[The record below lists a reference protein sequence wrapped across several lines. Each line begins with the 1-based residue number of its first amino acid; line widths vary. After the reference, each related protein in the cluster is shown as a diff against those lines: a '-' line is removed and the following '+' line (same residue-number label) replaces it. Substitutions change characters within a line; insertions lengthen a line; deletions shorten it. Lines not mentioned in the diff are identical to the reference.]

1 MMCIVLGLNSGN
13 FKRMVLEAPLGM
25 FVTCRS
31 VTLYVKSK
39 KVITGKTSV
48 TEPHLIKK
56 GVRSGDAFRM
66 RDMFWDT
73 AFDNKVEE
81 VHDYVLP
88 DDQKATAET
97 VRRLCEKHGFELR
110 IIDVTR
116 ENILH
121 RAMQEEV
128 SKIKTFPTLITDSER
143 RVEGSFLEEQLESL
157 LSKG

>member
-1 MMCIVLGLNSGN
+1 
-13 FKRMVLEAPLGM
+13 MVLEAPLGM

-48 TEPHLIKK
+48 TEPYLIKK

-88 DDQKATAET
+88 DDQKAT
-97 VRRLCEKHGFELR
+97 
-110 IIDVTR
+110 
-116 ENILH
+116 
-121 RAMQEEV
+121 
-128 SKIKTFPTLITDSER
+128 
-143 RVEGSFLEEQLESL
+143 VESARC
-157 LSKG
+157 